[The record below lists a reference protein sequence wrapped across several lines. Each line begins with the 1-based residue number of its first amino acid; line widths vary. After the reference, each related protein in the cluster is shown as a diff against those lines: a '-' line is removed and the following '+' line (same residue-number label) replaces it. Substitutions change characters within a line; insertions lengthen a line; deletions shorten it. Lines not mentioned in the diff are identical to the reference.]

1 MSNRSVYKEAKTN
14 KELAAKILI
23 PLIEFEFAFQTD
35 DSPSLVQSKVNK
47 SSLDAIFQIC
57 KHHNWTTT
65 KTLMEKGQNNL
76 YFRIPTKAFREIYTL
91 AGPFADERK
100 HQWADLC
107 VERSG
112 HIGGYRVGTPKTED
126 RIYSL
131 MLTEPSKVWTTFE
144 LCITLRL
151 LPSTVREGLRRL
163 HRAHLLHKERKGK
176 TVFWKLR

>member
-1 MSNRSVYKEAKTN
+1 MKNRSVYEEAKTN
-14 KELAAKILI
+14 KALAAKILI

-35 DSPSLVQSKVNK
+35 DAPSLVQSKINK

-57 KHHNWTTT
+57 RHHKWTTT
-65 KTLMEKGQNNL
+65 ETLMEKGTDNL

-100 HQWADLC
+100 HQWADLI

-112 HIGGYRVGTPKTED
+112 HIGGYRVGTQKTKN
-126 RIYSL
+126 RIFSL
-131 MLTEPSKVWTTFE
+131 MLTQPSKVWTTFE

-151 LPSTVREGLRRL
+151 LPSGVREGLRHL
-163 HRAHLLHKERKGK
+163 HRTQLLQKERKGK

>member
-1 MSNRSVYKEAKTN
+1 MRNRSVYNEALTD

-23 PLIEFEFAFQTD
+23 PLIEFEFAFLTD
-35 DSPSLVQSKVNK
+35 DAPSLVQSKVNK
-47 SSLDAIFQIC
+47 DSLNAIFQIC
-57 KHHNWTTT
+57 RHHNWTT
-65 KTLMEKGQNNL
+65 KEDLMEKGRDNL

-100 HQWADLC
+100 HQWADLI

-112 HIGGYRVGTPKTED
+112 HIGGYRIGTQKTKD

-131 MLTEPSKVWTTFE
+131 MLTQPSKVWTTFE

-151 LPSTVREGLRRL
+151 LPSTIREGLRQL
-163 HRAHLLHKERKGK
+163 LRAKLLQKERKGK
-176 TVFWKLR
+176 TVFWTLR